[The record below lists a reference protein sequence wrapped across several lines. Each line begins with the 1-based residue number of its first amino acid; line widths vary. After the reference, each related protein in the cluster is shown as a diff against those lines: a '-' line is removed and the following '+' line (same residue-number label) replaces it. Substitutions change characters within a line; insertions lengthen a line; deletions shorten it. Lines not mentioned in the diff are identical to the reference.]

1 MKLFSL
7 FISNPSRTVKIRV
20 KFRLEATRKL
30 KIKKR
35 KKYPVFG
42 SILKEI
48 GENKMKRNVKGTMEE
63 GKKSF
68 ENDFGRHSI
77 YQQRKSNFAGRVV
90 LETLIT

>member
-30 KIKKR
+30 KIKKG

-48 GENKMKRNVKGTMEE
+48 GENKMKRNVKGTME
-63 GKKSF
+63 GKKKVLKTISVAIA
-68 ENDFGRHSI
+68 SI
-77 YQQRKSNFAGRVV
+77 NKEKAILLCESCSRP
-90 LETLIT
+90 